1 MEPLDKQIAQALT
14 EGEHTTPVQGPADIL
29 IVHGNPESSRRLVG
43 TLATGKHRCKCASH
57 LDEARALL
65 NRHVFDLIILDPHL
79 ENCNGLDL
87 IGDAEKQSPWIK
99 TLVTGTTDSYRA
111 VVAAM
116 RRGAT
121 DYINIKTRLAELP
134 DRVTDALIKARLAYQ
149 REQRV
154 DRLKRI
160 CKELNLARRE
170 ISQQIDILCNDLA
183 SAYEGI
189 NEQISEVAMASEFR
203 ALIRQELDIEDLL
216 RTTLEYMLTRTGPT
230 NAALFLPDG
239 ADAYGLGAYV
249 NYDCPRES
257 ISALLDQLGSAVCRQ
272 MEHENEIV
280 RFDDAREFAQW
291 TGLDID
297 FFGECEVVAF
307 ACRHSEQ
314 TMAVIVMFR
323 NQSKPF
329 EEELI
334 GTIDTLREIFAE
346 QLNNVIHVH
355 HRADPQLA
363 DESTSDFL
371 DDAGEFEEIDF
382 DETEDD
388 DAYGFGGLAA

>member
-1 MEPLDKQIAQALT
+1 MEPLDEQIAQALT
-14 EGEHTTPVQGPADIL
+14 EQDTPAQGPADIL
-29 IVHGNPESSRRLVG
+29 IVHGDPESSRLLVG
-43 TLATGKHRCKCASH
+43 TLASGKHRCKCATT
-57 LDEARALL
+57 LDEARNLL
-65 NRHVFDLIILDPHL
+65 KRHVFDLMILDPHL

-87 IGDAEKQSPWIK
+87 IADAEKRFPWVK

-116 RRGAT
+116 RRGAM

-149 REQRV
+149 REQRI

-160 CKELNLARRE
+160 CKELNVARRE

-189 NEQISEVAMASEFR
+189 NEQMSEVAMASEFR

-272 MEHENEIV
+272 MENEAEIV
-280 RFDDAREFAQW
+280 RFDDAAEFAQW
-291 TGLDID
+291 TGLEID
-297 FFGECEVVAF
+297 FFGECEVVSF
-307 ACRHSEQ
+307 ACRHDGR
-314 TMAVIVMFR
+314 TMAVVVMFR
-323 NQSKPF
+323 NKSKPF
-329 EEELI
+329 ETELI

-346 QLNNVIHVH
+346 QLSHVIHVH
-355 HRADPQLA
+355 HRAEPQWC
-363 DESTSDFL
+363 DESAGAFE